1 MPHNGRMDPQGYS
14 DNPRLR
20 ASDADRDRAASVLNE
35 AMAEGRLTAEEHSD
49 RLDGIYAA
57 KTNADIVPYL
67 ADLPAHLPGS
77 AVVSRPASNAPAVPG
92 RKDRIVAILS
102 GVTRK
107 GFWRAD
113 PTISV
118 FALMGGAELDFRGAE
133 LPDGEVTLKATCLLG
148 GMTIT
153 VPPEMRVVDSGIS
166 IMGGHDIDG
175 DTPESVAASA
185 PVLRITGTCI
195 MGGIEVK
202 RRARESGQPGRT
214 LPAGG

>member
-1 MPHNGRMDPQGYS
+1 MDPQGYS
-14 DNPRLR
+14 DNPMLR
-20 ASDADRDRAASVLNE
+20 ASDADRDRAASVLNS

-57 KTNADIVPYL
+57 KTNADIAPYL
-67 ADLPAHLPGS
+67 ADLPAHMPRS
-77 AVVSRPASNAPAVPG
+77 AVASRSASGAPVVPG

-113 PTISV
+113 PQINV
-118 FALMGGAELDFRGAE
+118 FALMGGAELDFRGAD

-148 GMTIT
+148 GMKIT
-153 VPPEMRVVDSGIS
+153 VPPEMRVVDSGVS

-175 DTPESVAASA
+175 DTPESASVGA

-195 MGGIEVK
+195 MGGIEI
-202 RRARESGQPGRT
+202 RRRVRKPGQSGS
-214 LPAGG
+214 

>member
-1 MPHNGRMDPQGYS
+1 MDPQGYS
-14 DNPRLR
+14 DNPMLR
-20 ASDADRDRAASVLNE
+20 ASDADRDRAASVLNS

-57 KTNADIVPYL
+57 KTNADIVLYL
-67 ADLPAHLPGS
+67 ADLPAHMPGS
-77 AVVSRPASNAPAVPG
+77 ALAPRPATSAPVVPG
-92 RKDRIVAILS
+92 RKDRIVAIMS

-107 GFWRAD
+107 GFWRAE
-113 PTISV
+113 PTMSV
-118 FALMGGAELDFRGAE
+118 FALVGGAELDFRDAD
-133 LPDGEVTLKATCLLG
+133 LPAGEITLKATCLLG
-148 GMTIT
+148 GMKIT

-175 DTPESVAASA
+175 ETPESAAADA

-202 RRARESGQPGRT
+202 RKARQAPG
-214 LPAGG
+214 A